1 MALPWFLGAQFYH
14 PQNLPAISGTVSM
27 SEILSYLLLPLARLI
42 YQSAPSKLRTAL
54 GNVGKTLTA
63 LEVAIALY
71 AISLRYLPTG
81 EFLGKIELPKPWQS
95 ITDPW
100 DLLILLSIVV
110 VVHHAGGKVAMN
122 LKFLLQP
129 TIDKIREDLRP
140 QVREEVTAEVREEVT
155 ARRGPGKEGHGRKY
169 PGHKVVARRTNSG
182 REG

>member
-1 MALPWFLGAQFYH
+1 
-14 PQNLPAISGTVSM
+14 M

-155 ARRGPGKEGHGRKY
+155 AEVTAEVGKRSRPRSGKRSRPKIPGP
-169 PGHKVVARRTNSG
+169 
-182 REG
+182 

>member
-1 MALPWFLGAQFYH
+1 
-14 PQNLPAISGTVSM
+14 M

-42 YQSAPSKLRTAL
+42 YRSAPSKLRTAL
-54 GNVGKTLTA
+54 GNVGKTMTA

-155 ARRGPGKEGHGRKY
+155 AEEVTAENTRAIKSWLEEQIRAGKVNSDVELPVFGDNDNGNHSPSENGKEG
-169 PGHKVVARRTNSG
+169 
-182 REG
+182 E